1 MKLARDQGT
10 ATYRVRAYEP
20 GWIQVNQETYEQSVL
35 LAPDRLSTD
44 VSARTIAELSGED
57 LQAAAELEPEILLLG
72 TGERQAFP
80 ERALMR
86 TLIGSGIGFEAMD
99 TAAACRTFNVLVS
112 EGRHACALLLLR

>member
-1 MKLARDQGT
+1 MKLARDQG
-10 ATYRVRAYEP
+10 AAAYRIRAYEP
-20 GWIQVNQETYEQSVL
+20 GWIQVNQQTYEHSVL
-35 LAPDRLSTD
+35 LTPGQLSTGI
-44 VSARTIAELSGED
+44 SAQTFAELGDED
-57 LQAAAELEPEILLLG
+57 LQAAADLDPEILLLG